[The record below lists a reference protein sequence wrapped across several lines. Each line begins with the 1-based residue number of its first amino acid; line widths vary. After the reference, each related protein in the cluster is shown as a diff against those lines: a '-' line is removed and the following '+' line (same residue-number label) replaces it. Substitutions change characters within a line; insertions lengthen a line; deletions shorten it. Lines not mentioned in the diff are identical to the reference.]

1 MLKKHL
7 ALLSILNTRPLRQ
20 FFKSIIL
27 FPLAISLLTSTQTQA
42 QAIPIAVGIDPTFVA
57 FFVAKENKLFEKN
70 GLDINLLSFGPGGSM
85 VDGLVAGQAV
95 ISASTETTNLVRMGR
110 SPDVVAIGVVGESG
124 DNLKLVANK
133 AITSPTDIKVMGVV
147 PGGVFEYLNHL
158 TFTQYDM
165 DSSTIKI
172 VQSGPPELPA
182 LLARGDIDAFWIF
195 EPFATLAQR
204 HGAHLLNHSKDVG
217 YAYNF
222 WVLASKAWL
231 QKNPADA
238 YKILETLD
246 EACNL
251 INQDPQAAA
260 KAVHAQ
266 VRIPIAQTLEFLKET
281 QCQVRA
287 FTETDLTNYE
297 AISEFLLSK
306 NITPSLVPVRA
317 QILTDF
323 IAENQPN

>member
-7 ALLSILNTRPLRQ
+7 ASLPARSTRPLRQ
-20 FFKSIIL
+20 LFKSL
-27 FPLAISLLTSTQTQA
+27 TLVPLAVGLLASGQA
-42 QAIPIAVGIDPTFVA
+42 QAQPIPIAVGIDPTFVA

-70 GLDINLLSFGPGGSM
+70 GLDVNLLSFGPGGSM

-133 AITSPTDIKVMGVV
+133 AISSPSDINVMGVV

-158 TFTQYDM
+158 TFTQYNM
-165 DSSTIKI
+165 DPRAVKI

-222 WVLASKAWL
+222 WVLASNAWL
-231 QKNPADA
+231 QTHQADA
-238 YKILETLD
+238 YKILESLD
-246 EACNL
+246 EACDL

-266 VRIPIAQTLEFLKET
+266 VRIPIVQTLDFLKET

-287 FTETDLTNYE
+287 FTESDLTNYE

-306 NITPSLVPVRA
+306 NITPSLVPVRD
-317 QILTDF
+317 QILTNF
-323 IAENQPN
+323 ATENQPN

>member
-1 MLKKHL
+1 MLKKYFTP
-7 ALLSILNTRPLRQ
+7 LSSRPLRH
-20 FFKSIIL
+20 FFKSLTLLPLTLGL
-27 FPLAISLLTSTQTQA
+27 FAIGQA
-42 QAIPIAVGIDPTFVA
+42 QAKTIPIAVGVDPTFVA
-57 FFVAKENKLFEKN
+57 FFVAKENRLFEKN
-70 GLDINLLSFGPGGSM
+70 GLDVNLLSFGPGGSM

-133 AITSPTDIKVMGVV
+133 TISSPNEIKVMGVV

-158 TFTQYDM
+158 TFIQYNIDP
-165 DSSTIKI
+165 STVKI

-222 WVLASKAWL
+222 WVLASNAWL
-231 QKNPADA
+231 QTHPTDA
-238 YKILETLD
+238 HKILDSLD
-246 EACNL
+246 EACKL

-266 VRIPIAQTLEFLKET
+266 VRIPIAQTLEFLTET
-281 QCQVRA
+281 QCRVRA
-287 FTETDLTNYE
+287 FTETDLANYE
-297 AISEFLLSK
+297 AISEFLLNK
-306 NITPSLVPVRA
+306 NITPSLVPVRE
-317 QILTDF
+317 QILTNF
-323 IAENQPN
+323 ITEK